1 MKLKPNNFFKLTVIL
16 LAAIFLIPFVCII
29 FYDITGVD
37 MGDLYMFRLSNAKDF
52 YTFWI
57 TLFGA
62 AGLMINIYLT
72 QRRVA
77 NQEKQLQKQ
86 SEQIMLQDKSQR
98 DSRFSKGIEL
108 LGNANE
114 SARTG
119 GAYSLC
125 FLAKEYPT
133 DFAKPVFEILCSH
146 IRTLT
151 SSSAYRAEHMT
162 KPSNEVQSIM
172 SLLFREGKF
181 ISYLSNAYVDLS
193 NCYFEGI
200 FLQEAN
206 LENVNFSYTHLEN
219 SHLYN
224 ANLRGTTLNYAYLSG
239 SILSEANMEH
249 AEINQG
255 SMENTTFMSAKMDSV
270 KIKGCNVSLS
280 DFSGAI
286 LTNAL
291 MFNSNFKSVSFI
303 DADLSEASL
312 GSSDFSYS
320 QFIRTKLYHTRFSI
334 KTVLDGVYMKD
345 MDLKDII
352 GKINPKYLTT
362 EATET
367 S

>member
-1 MKLKPNNFFKLTVIL
+1 MNLESNNIFKWIAIL
-16 LAAIFLIPFVCII
+16 LTIIFLIPFVYII
-29 FYDITGVD
+29 FYDIRGFNAR
-37 MGDLYMFRLSNAKDF
+37 GLYMFRLSNIKDF

-62 AGLMINIYLT
+62 VGLMINIYLT
-72 QRRVA
+72 QKRVT

-108 LGNANE
+108 LGNVNE

-151 SSSAYRAEHMT
+151 SSWAYKTEHAIN
-162 KPSNEVQSIM
+162 PSNEVQSIM
-172 SLLFREGKF
+172 GLLFREGTF
-181 ISYLSNAYVDLS
+181 TLYLSNAYVDLS
-193 NCYFEGI
+193 NCYFRGI
-200 FLQEAN
+200 SLSEAN

-219 SHLYN
+219 SHLYK
-224 ANLRGTTLNYAYLSG
+224 ANLRGTKLNFAYLSE
-239 SILSEANMEH
+239 SILAEANMEY

-255 SMENTTFMSAKMDSV
+255 LMANTIFMGAKMDSV
-270 KIKGCNVSLS
+270 QIKGCDVSAS
-280 DFSGAI
+280 DFSSAT

-291 MFNSNFKSVSFI
+291 MYNSNFKYVRFI
-303 DADLSEASL
+303 GADLSGASL
-312 GSSDFSYS
+312 GNTDFSHS
-320 QFIRTKLYHTRFSI
+320 QFIRTKLYHTTFFLD
-334 KTVLDGVYMKD
+334 TVLDEVDMKK
-345 MDLKDII
+345 MDLTDII
-352 GKINPKYLTT
+352 GEINPKYLDPK
-362 EATET
+362 T